1 MIVWILCVIFL
12 PKKQTNKQ
20 SLSDLKGVPVQ
31 EKENSFDA
39 DGRKKRPDDGGG
51 GGEEGGEEEGRK
63 GWEEL
68 LLPGGVRMMRH
79 GSPPPHHPH
88 PPLPALNV
96 SFSPPQNV
104 LRSNPGMSTGGPPFL
119 VRLFSVRPSLS
130 HFLSRPFVC
139 RVCVFFSLAA
149 VTGGLGP
156 LGTGTRT

>member
-51 GGEEGGEEEGRK
+51 GERKGGKGGRSYYCRGGEDDEA
-63 GWEEL
+63 WFT
-68 LLPGGVRMMRH
+68 PP
-79 GSPPPHHPH
+79 SPPPPTSGSERLLF
-88 PPLPALNV
+88 PPK
-96 SFSPPQNV
+96 NV

-139 RVCVFFSLAA
+139 RVCVFFFLSLQSLE
-149 VTGGLGP
+149 VSVL
-156 LGTGTRT
+156 